1 MFSGISAKPCT
12 KTWYG
17 MWILAL
23 THSIHSEYMFSLFGF
38 FIIARNQID
47 AIRTENALDT
57 FAYKKM
63 INFLYK
69 YLLLV
74 SLVKFVLVYRCR
86 ICPKPN
92 AYTSSIHWNT
102 TNVAKTTLSRLFRA
116 KGEIKPEKKPY
127 CVGKVYL

>member
-1 MFSGISAKPCT
+1 MFNEISAKPCT

-57 FAYKKM
+57 FAYKSM

-74 SLVKFVLVYRCR
+74 SSVKFVLVYTVKNL
-86 ICPKPN
+86 PKPKRVHFTYSLKHYKRSKN
-92 AYTSSIHWNT
+92 NIIALI
-102 TNVAKTTLSRLFRA
+102 
-116 KGEIKPEKKPY
+116 
-127 CVGKVYL
+127 